1 MVRLFVESVPPV
13 YLCCDTLLTA
23 ADIASAVR
31 FQNEARRNEHLA
43 WRRIVRRELGRSV
56 AIEYNEVGAPVVDSA
71 NTCISVAHS
80 RERVAVAIA
89 DERVGI
95 DIERIDRDFGRAAER
110 FASSSEIS
118 LGEGD
123 GAWLAKLWTAKEA
136 MYKYYGVR
144 GVDLRDELRITAID
158 AARGVLRGELRGKE
172 AVEEAVEVSFKLYDN
187 RYIVATAVAAK

>member
-1 MVRLFVESVPPV
+1 MLSGM
-13 YLCCDTLLTA
+13 
-23 ADIASAVR
+23 
-31 FQNEARRNEHLA
+31 N
-43 WRRIVRRELGRSV
+43 
-56 AIEYNEVGAPVVDSA
+56 
-71 NTCISVAHS
+71 S
-80 RERVAVAIA
+80 REMVAVAIA

-158 AARGVLRGELRGKE
+158 AARGELRGELRGKE
-172 AVEEAVEVSFKLYDN
+172 TVEVSFKLYDN
-187 RYIVATAVAAK
+187 IYIVATAVAAK